1 MANIEKKDE
10 ILEFYKDYPID
21 HWLYKAN
28 MLKNVIENFDS
39 IKNVILK
46 DLGDVIEEDCIKM
59 LKAEI
64 HFTLFQ
70 MIETL
75 FELIFTLE
83 KRDDR
88 KLWLYLSLSYRTSK
102 AKYKRIEKISKG
114 EIEFLDNQIRLPSG
128 KEITLIHY
136 LFYFW
141 LEELPI
147 KEIKEN
153 FEKIKQILIIF
164 AETFTDRIEYNAYKH
179 SLKFFQ
185 TSMELEFGELKDNEK
200 FPILNLSSDNTF
212 AFLYNDKGQIKK
224 IFKSFDYEIDFE
236 KIIICHWLISNIIN
250 ARKRYFFNRGGKVK
264 LAYFNKENFD
274 RLNKTN
280 YTLHKFEYTIG
291 RLKKNTEKSSNRQ
304 NKKALKGNDK

>member
-10 ILEFYKDYPID
+10 ILEFYKYYPID
-21 HWLYKAN
+21 HWIYKAN
-28 MLKNVIENFDS
+28 MLKNIIENFDS

-83 KRDDR
+83 KRDDK
-88 KLWLYLSLSYRTSK
+88 KLWLYLSLSYRISRAT
-102 AKYKRIEKISKG
+102 YKRIEKISKG
-114 EIEFLDNQIRLPSG
+114 EIEFLDKQIKLPSE
-128 KEITLIHY
+128 KEIPLIHY
-136 LFYFW
+136 IFYLG

-153 FEKIKQILIIF
+153 FEKIKQILVIF
-164 AETFTDRIEYNAYKH
+164 AETFTDRNEYNAYKH

-185 TSMELEFGELKDNEK
+185 TSMGVEFGGLKENK
-200 FPILNLSSDNTF
+200 MIPIHRFSSDNTF
-212 AFLYNDKGQIKK
+212 AFLYNDKGLIKK

-274 RLNKTN
+274 RLNKAN

-291 RLKKNTEKSSNRQ
+291 KLKKSNDKKTNRQ
-304 NKKALKGNDK
+304 NKNISKRK